1 MLRVTYRNGLHFF
14 AFLYANNEVSEKEY
28 KLSQHYI
35 KKYLVINLT
44 KKAKDLYAENYKML
58 IKEIKD
64 YSKTWK
70 DIPCSW
76 TGRFNIVKMAI
87 LSKAIYRFKVILIK
101 LPVTFFTKLE

>member
-1 MLRVTYRNGLHFF
+1 M
-14 AFLYANNEVSEKEY
+14 
-28 KLSQHYI
+28 
-35 KKYLVINLT
+35 
-44 KKAKDLYAENYKML
+44 KDLYAENYKML

-76 TGRFNIVKMAI
+76 AGRFNIVKMAI